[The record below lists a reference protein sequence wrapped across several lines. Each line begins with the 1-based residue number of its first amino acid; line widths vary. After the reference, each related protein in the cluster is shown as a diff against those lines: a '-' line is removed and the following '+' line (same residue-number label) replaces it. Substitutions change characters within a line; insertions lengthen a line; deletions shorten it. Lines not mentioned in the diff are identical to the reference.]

1 MNRSKIVL
9 ALANLASQ
17 GVYNGVT
24 PQGARN
30 MNKVFEDTAD
40 LVNTLEEEEE
50 AEDLR
55 ANEELT
61 NEGGPVNE

>member
-30 MNKVFEDTAD
+30 MNKVFEDTAA
-40 LVNTLEEEEE
+40 LVNALEQEEEE
-50 AEDLR
+50 DR
-55 ANEELT
+55 KANEELT

>member
-40 LVNTLEEEEE
+40 LVNALEQEEEE
-50 AEDLR
+50 DR
-55 ANEELT
+55 KANEELT